1 MSIHQI
7 TLPDDVYQR
16 LASKAAAQGL
26 KLEDFLEQLSQ
37 TSEQPD
43 VVNPEVRDLSPE
55 ERLKRFREWINR
67 PHPLVPHANEVDDS
81 REAIYEDR
89 W

>member
-1 MSIHQI
+1 MSDRKI

-37 TSEQPD
+37 TSEKPD

-55 ERLKRFREWINR
+55 ERLKRFREWVNMPR
-67 PHPLVPHANEVDDS
+67 PPVSHANQIDDS
-81 REAIYEDR
+81 RETIYEDR